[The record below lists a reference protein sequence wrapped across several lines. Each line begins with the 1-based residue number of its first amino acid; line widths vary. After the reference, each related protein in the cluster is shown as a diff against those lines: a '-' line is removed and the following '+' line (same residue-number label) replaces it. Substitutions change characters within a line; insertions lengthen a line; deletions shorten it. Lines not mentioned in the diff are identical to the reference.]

1 MRVCRT
7 LDSLESGEDLGDT
20 ARADGVAAFTHCEGE
35 ALFHSDRLDQLD
47 REGRVIVRLN
57 HLDAFR
63 QRDDAGDV
71 GGAEVE
77 LRTVVREE
85 RQ

>member
-35 ALFHSDRLDQLD
+35 ALFHSDRLDQLN
-47 REGRVIVRLN
+47 VKV
-57 HLDAFR
+57 A
-63 QRDDAGDV
+63 
-71 GGAEVE
+71 
-77 LRTVVREE
+77 
-85 RQ
+85 